1 MGNQARRV
9 IEAGGDW
16 DYAPFEFIDQS
27 GYPAGFN
34 VDVMRAIGDE
44 IGVSFDI
51 RLSSWAEARARIE
64 RGDVDMLLGMYK
76 SPERAKAVD
85 FSSPHFYNVYGLFA
99 RESSD
104 IRGADDLAGRR
115 IAVQDGDRGH
125 DYALE
130 SGLGSSV
137 VVLRDWRELFDAIL
151 RDEADCAVASTLQG
165 SIAVKQPEFR
175 SIEMVGPPLFS
186 AEYCVAVRKGD
197 AELLALI
204 ERGLAS
210 IRASGEYDEIYM
222 RWFGDDVGSGGNP
235 RLGIAAAIATVVLTI
250 IAAAL
255 IWALSMRR
263 LLAERTAELSVE
275 RKRAYE
281 ADSRLRSAIAEA
293 DEATRKAESAAAGR
307 SAFIAWVSQELRTPL
322 QGIIGAIDL
331 LGKTDLDEGQAKSLA
346 MARSSSERLNAV
358 LTNILDAMGAEKGTL
373 RLEPSAFEYL
383 PFASWIEAEL
393 RPRAEEQGLA
403 FRFSA
408 RGRNRLV
415 YADKRRVAQVIM
427 NLCDN
432 AIGYTDRGEVELTLA
447 LGDEGLYVSVKD
459 TGPGL
464 TEEARKHLFQP
475 FYDADRNRAAAAP
488 YIGLGLAQVKAI
500 VDAMEGSIR
509 YETNPSVGTRFE
521 VSLPIRAAADD
532 GTVQEGSGDRPGD
545 APASDEAAEA
555 SAPPLA
561 AGGRVIVA
569 EDEAINRLYLKR
581 LLESSGYEVS
591 PAGNGLDALEAA
603 ETGSWDFILMDVSM
617 PRMDG
622 LEATRRIREME
633 AERGRGRTPI
643 IALTAHAY
651 AEDRK
656 ACVAAGMDGF
666 LSKPFA
672 ETALWDEVRRV
683 AATAAALRPGQG

>member
-76 SPERAKAVD
+76 SPDRAKAVD

-263 LLAERTAELSVE
+263 LLAERTTELSVE

-281 ADSRLRSAIAEA
+281 ADSRLWSAIAEA

-331 LGKTDLDEGQAKSLA
+331 LGKTDLDDGQAKSLA

-408 RGRNRLV
+408 RGRDRLV

-447 LGDEGLYVSVKD
+447 LGDEDLYISVKD

-475 FYDADRNRAAAAP
+475 FYDADRNRAASAP
-488 YIGLGLAQVKAI
+488 CIGLGLAQVKAI

-521 VSLPIRAAADD
+521 VSLP
-532 GTVQEGSGDRPGD
+532 
-545 APASDEAAEA
+545 
-555 SAPPLA
+555 
-561 AGGRVIVA
+561 
-569 EDEAINRLYLKR
+569 
-581 LLESSGYEVS
+581 
-591 PAGNGLDALEAA
+591 
-603 ETGSWDFILMDVSM
+603 
-617 PRMDG
+617 
-622 LEATRRIREME
+622 
-633 AERGRGRTPI
+633 
-643 IALTAHAY
+643 
-651 AEDRK
+651 
-656 ACVAAGMDGF
+656 
-666 LSKPFA
+666 
-672 ETALWDEVRRV
+672 
-683 AATAAALRPGQG
+683 